1 MEEKIE
7 KKQKKLSY
15 KQMGLILNKCSKAN
29 MGKAVFSLLLYMLIQ
44 GALYIAAMIPSMGML
59 SENSSMFSAV
69 FPLLFFFAANIISCT
84 LIYGLFTIFSRM
96 LEQRRVTIGFLFAG
110 FKKDKRIFK
119 SAIIYTLITTIC
131 AFVTS
136 ILMIVLKIPFSFDPS
151 AADPVTILK
160 SVAPLFVIFFVL
172 MFVTLLPFVFVYF
185 ILNIDKD
192 IKVFKAFGKSAG
204 LLFKNLF
211 RFIGFVLY
219 AGGVYLAAFVAIN
232 VLTLFVNEN
241 SSIGLQTFSSLISI
255 FGIIAE
261 YISLVRIM
269 MAVPLYFYSAI
280 GAIRMEKPQTEKEE
294 TVLIPENVSEKNEF
308 SLPEDTSEQNKS
320 SSQEN

>member
-15 KQMGLILNKCSKAN
+15 KQMGLILNKCSKVN

-44 GALYIAAMIPSMGML
+44 GALYVAAMIPSMGML
-59 SENSSMFSAV
+59 TENSSMFSAV

-84 LIYGLFTIFSRM
+84 LLYGLFTIFSRM

-110 FKKDKRIFK
+110 LKKDRRIFK
-119 SAIIYTLITTIC
+119 TAILYTIITTAC
-131 AFVTS
+131 AFITS
-136 ILMIVLKIPFSFDPS
+136 VIMVVSKVPFSIDASSTDP
-151 AADPVTILK
+151 AALLK
-160 SVAPLFVIFFVL
+160 SLAPMFVIFFIL
-172 MFVTLLPFVFVYF
+172 MLVTLLPFVFVYF

-192 IKVFKAFGKSAG
+192 IKVFKAFGKSAVI
-204 LLFKNLF
+204 LFKNLF

-219 AGGVYLAAFVAIN
+219 AGGLYLVAFIAIN
-232 VLTLFVNEN
+232 VLSLFVNEN
-241 SSIGLQTFSSLISI
+241 SPVGLQTFSSLISI
-255 FGIIAE
+255 VGIVAE

-280 GAIRMEKPQTEKEE
+280 GAIKMEKPEAEQKE
-294 TVLIPENVSEKNEF
+294 TVLLSENVSEQNE
-308 SLPEDTSEQNKS
+308 SSSPENYSEQNEAS
-320 SSQEN
+320 MTED